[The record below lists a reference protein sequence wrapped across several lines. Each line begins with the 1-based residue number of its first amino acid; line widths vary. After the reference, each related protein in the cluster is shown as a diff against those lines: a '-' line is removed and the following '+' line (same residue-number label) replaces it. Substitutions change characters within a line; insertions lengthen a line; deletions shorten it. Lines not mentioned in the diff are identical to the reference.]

1 MAEDLILGQP
11 RTNPAS
17 GQSGTQTQEHLI
29 AGPTHWPL
37 RHSACAN
44 THSPD
49 WAPYISSKN
58 WLREFVCRSKPFP
71 SGDHF
76 INSHSTFSWLCIY
89 TVGRKLTLVT
99 LGTKEA
105 WDFLPLLWAWPPITF
120 VGNEGVIEPNEFPSC
135 SLAPTPSLP
144 LIVMAFTQ
152 QLEIISDCPDTQI
165 TLAFLIPVN
174 SCNQKVRT
182 ELDFQSN

>member
-29 AGPTHWPL
+29 ASPTHWPL
-37 RHSACAN
+37 HHSACAN

-76 INSHSTFSWLCIY
+76 INSHSIFSWLCIY

-105 WDFLPLLWAWPPITF
+105 WDFLPLLWA
-120 VGNEGVIEPNEFPSC
+120 NEFPSC

-144 LIVMAFTQ
+144 LIVMAFIQ

-165 TLAFLIPVN
+165 TLAF
-174 SCNQKVRT
+174 
-182 ELDFQSN
+182 

>member
-1 MAEDLILGQP
+1 MADDLNLGQP
-11 RTNPAS
+11 RTKPAS

-29 AGPTHWPL
+29 ASPTHWPL

-76 INSHSTFSWLCIY
+76 INSHNIFSWLCIY
-89 TVGRKLTLVT
+89 TVKRKLTLVT

-105 WDFLPLLWAWPPITF
+105 WDFLPLLWAWPPTTF
-120 VGNEGVIEPNEFPSC
+120 IGNEGVIEPNEFPSC
-135 SLAPTPSLP
+135 SLEPSPPPPHPPPPVP
-144 LIVMAFTQ
+144 LIVMALTQ
-152 QLEIISDCPDTQI
+152 QLEIVSDCADTQI
-165 TLAFLIPVN
+165 TLAFLN
-174 SCNQKVRT
+174 TC
-182 ELDFQSN
+182 